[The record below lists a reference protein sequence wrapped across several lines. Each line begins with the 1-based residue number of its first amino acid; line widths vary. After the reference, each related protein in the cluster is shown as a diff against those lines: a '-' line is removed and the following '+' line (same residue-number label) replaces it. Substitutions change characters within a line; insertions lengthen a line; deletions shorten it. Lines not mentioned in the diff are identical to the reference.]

1 MASMDKDEIIEELNK
16 HICGY
21 SFINVISFAC
31 LNEII
36 SYNET
41 GFPNP
46 KVVLTYDEW
55 LLVIGLWLKNID
67 KIPTTEIDSFED
79 VEKEAGLLYNLL
91 ENLHYSYLHDFSN
104 IDYSK
109 AESLKEVLHDTM
121 DSPALV
127 QEAIFYGG
135 EGAYDFQYT
144 SFIADKYKK
153 DQNWIKQNK
162 GVDIN
167 KFHSFYIT
175 IRHLL
180 AQKMLE
186 FREDMEKTHYNTQL
200 SITYPYII
208 DIEDVVSADSDF
220 ESILDLFSFE
230 IEKPSEIK
238 INGIEDFNPLVE
250 CPLIKIDEKHL
261 FIPKCTI
268 VASALYELPFF
279 WIVKDDEYYGK
290 YGANNRGDAAET
302 ITKNLL
308 ERIFPKDNVIRNVNI
323 IQKKNICAE
332 IDVLAKYTDA
342 VLIFQVKSKRLS
354 LSSRK
359 GDKESIAKDF
369 EQAIGKAYEQALV
382 SESKMMEPNS
392 VIKTNDGELSN
403 TGIRK
408 TIKIGVTLDF
418 FPAVEAIL
426 RRGLGDSAPFIS
438 LSIFDLDILT
448 RYLTAEQFIDYVEF
462 RVRHRKELFAS
473 NEAGYLGFYLKHKG
487 FGVIDKSLRKS
498 NQEGYN
504 WVAISEDYACEID
517 KKMNHDLLNEYL
529 PEIYLD
535 AHRS

>member
-1 MASMDKDEIIEELNK
+1 MDKDEIIEELNK

-21 SFINVISFAC
+21 SFINVISYAC
-31 LNEII
+31 LNEIV
-36 SYNET
+36 SYNEI

-67 KIPTTEIDSFED
+67 KNPISVIESFED
-79 VEKEAGLLYNLL
+79 VEKEAYLLYDLL
-91 ENLHYSYLHDFSN
+91 EKLHYSYLHGFSSIDF
-104 IDYSK
+104 SK
-109 AESLKEVLHDTM
+109 AESLKEVIHDTM
-121 DSPALV
+121 DSPVLL

-135 EGAYDFQYT
+135 GGAYDFQYT

-153 DQNWIKQNK
+153 DQNWIKRNK

-167 KFHSFYIT
+167 KFHPFYIT
-175 IRHLL
+175 IRRLL
-180 AQKMLE
+180 AQKMMD
-186 FREDMEKTHYNTQL
+186 FRKDMENTSYNTQL

-208 DIEDVVSADSDF
+208 DIADIVSVDSDY
-220 ESILDLFSFE
+220 ERILDLFSFE
-230 IEKPSEIK
+230 IEKPREIT

-261 FIPKCTI
+261 FVPKCTI

-279 WIVKDDEYYGK
+279 WIVKDNEYYVK
-290 YGANNRGDAAET
+290 YGTDNRGDASET

-308 ERIFPKDNVIRNVNI
+308 ERIFPKNNVIRNVNI

-332 IDVLAKYTDA
+332 IDVLTKYADTA
-342 VLIFQVKSKRLS
+342 LIFQVKSKRLS
-354 LSSRK
+354 LNSRK

-392 VIKTNDGELSN
+392 VIKNKEGELSKI
-403 TGIRK
+403 GIRK

-426 RRGLGDSAPFIS
+426 RRGLGDSTPFIS
-438 LSIFDLDILT
+438 ISIFDLDILT
-448 RYLTAEQFIDYVEF
+448 RYLSAEQFIDYVEF

-487 FGVIDKSLRKS
+487 FGVIDKSLKKN

-529 PEIYLD
+529 PEIYID
-535 AHRS
+535 KHED

>member
-1 MASMDKDEIIEELNK
+1 MYKDEIIEELNK

-21 SFINVISFAC
+21 SYINVISYAC
-31 LNEII
+31 LHEIV

-67 KIPTTEIDSFED
+67 KIPQNEIDSFED
-79 VEKEAGLLYNLL
+79 VEKEASLLYILL
-91 ENLHYSYLHDFSN
+91 EKLHYSYLPDFSS
-104 IDYSK
+104 IDFSK
-109 AESLKEVLHDTM
+109 AESLKEVLHETM

-153 DQNWIKQNK
+153 DRDWIKQNK

-167 KFHSFYIT
+167 KFHPFYVT

-186 FREDMEKTHYNTQL
+186 FRKDMEKTHYNTQL
-200 SITYPYII
+200 GVTYPYII
-208 DIEDVVSADSDF
+208 DIQDVINVDADF
-220 ESILDLFSFE
+220 ERILNILSFE
-230 IEKPSEIK
+230 IEKPREIT

-250 CPLIKIDEKHL
+250 CPIIKIDEEHL

-268 VASALYELPFF
+268 LASALYELPFF
-279 WIVKDDEYYGK
+279 WIVKDDEYYNK
-290 YGANNRGDAAET
+290 YGTDNRGDAAET
-302 ITKNLL
+302 ITENLL
-308 ERIFPKDNVIRNVNI
+308 ERIFPKDNVIRNVYI

-332 IDVLAKYTDA
+332 IDVLVKYA
-342 VLIFQVKSKRLS
+342 NAALVFQVKSKRLS
-354 LSSRK
+354 LNSRK
-359 GDKESIAKDF
+359 GDKDSIAKDF

-382 SESKMMEPNS
+382 SESKMMESNS
-392 VIKTNDGELSN
+392 VLKNKDGELS
-403 TGIRK
+403 TTDIKK
-408 TIKIGVTLDF
+408 TTKIGITLDF

-426 RRGLGDSAPFIS
+426 RRGLGGSTPFIS
-438 LSIFDLDILT
+438 MSIFDLDILT

-473 NEAGYLGFYLKHKG
+473 NEACYLGFYLKHKG
-487 FGVIDKSLRKS
+487 FGVIDKSLKNS
-498 NQEGYN
+498 DQEGYN

-517 KKMNHDLLNEYL
+517 KKMNHCLLNEYL
-529 PEIYLD
+529 PEVY
-535 AHRS
+535 AN

>member
-1 MASMDKDEIIEELNK
+1 M
-16 HICGY
+16 
-21 SFINVISFAC
+21 
-31 LNEII
+31 
-36 SYNET
+36 
-41 GFPNP
+41 
-46 KVVLTYDEW
+46 
-55 LLVIGLWLKNID
+55 
-67 KIPTTEIDSFED
+67 
-79 VEKEAGLLYNLL
+79 
-91 ENLHYSYLHDFSN
+91 
-104 IDYSK
+104 
-109 AESLKEVLHDTM
+109 
-121 DSPALV
+121 
-127 QEAIFYGG
+127 
-135 EGAYDFQYT
+135 
-144 SFIADKYKK
+144 
-153 DQNWIKQNK
+153 
-162 GVDIN
+162 
-167 KFHSFYIT
+167 
-175 IRHLL
+175 
-180 AQKMLE
+180 
-186 FREDMEKTHYNTQL
+186 
-200 SITYPYII
+200 
-208 DIEDVVSADSDF
+208 
-220 ESILDLFSFE
+220 
-230 IEKPSEIK
+230 
-238 INGIEDFNPLVE
+238 
-250 CPLIKIDEKHL
+250 
-261 FIPKCTI
+261 
-268 VASALYELPFF
+268 
-279 WIVKDDEYYGK
+279 
-290 YGANNRGDAAET
+290 
-302 ITKNLL
+302 
-308 ERIFPKDNVIRNVNI
+308 
-323 IQKKNICAE
+323 
-332 IDVLAKYTDA
+332 LAKYTDA